1 MAPRQYAWCIVASFV
16 VECMTSES
24 SKTYKINVI
33 GHRSSSSVSPSLGA
47 FGFLFFC
54 RRAGLGSFSRGA
66 LFGPRGGPKRARGRW
81 RPAWGPRQHQ
91 HHLLQRRGTGGR
103 DEEDEGDGAGGLRRH
118 HPLPLALALSL
129 SLSFPLQGPPIAD
142 SRPWSPGPRRPP
154 MGAAVRGATTP
165 QLVDDTSGRQS
176 TFENRR

>member
-1 MAPRQYAWCIVASFV
+1 MVHSCIVRRRMHDVRV
-16 VECMTSES
+16 VQNIQNQC
-24 SKTYKINVI
+24 
-33 GHRSSSSVSPSLGA
+33 HRSSVIVIGLAIAGGVWFFVFLSPRWARLVFPRRSLWA
-47 FGFLFFC
+47 
-54 RRAGLGSFSRGA
+54 
-66 LFGPRGGPKRARGRW
+66 PRGPEESEGPLAACMGL
-81 RPAWGPRQHQ
+81 RQHQ

-176 TFENRR
+176 MFENRR

>member
-118 HPLPLALALSL
+118 HPLPLALALSFSFSL
-129 SLSFPLQGPPIAD
+129 SLSPSPSRTPPSRSRGRGKPLPEGEE
-142 SRPWSPGPRRPP
+142 G
-154 MGAAVRGATTP
+154 GLEEET
-165 QLVDDTSGRQS
+165 L
-176 TFENRR
+176 